1 MRAWREGMRRVNRAP
16 AVLLGVWALTLL
28 VSLPLTAVVRGML
41 AQHLGSSLAADT
53 AASGV
58 NYDWMQEFSD
68 QATGLGVTFKPT
80 IIGFGAVL
88 DNLSAFM
95 DDIER
100 PVVIV
105 GAASF
110 YILLWIFVAGGVIDR
125 YARDRATRAHGFF
138 ATSGVF
144 FFRFLRL
151 AAVQWIVYAF
161 LFGWMHPWLFDRLY
175 PRMTHETS
183 VERTAFVAR
192 VALYLVFGVLIAAA
206 TMIFDYAKVRAV
218 VEDRRSMIGA
228 ITGALGFIRRNC
240 GAAVSEVSWTAHV
253 PRTFARTG
261 AIGNFF
267 FIAQWFPKI
276 GVLQDEG
283 WNCHQFHPGT
293 EFFSDYGVYDV
304 SLTVPSG
311 WPLGATG
318 VQRDRV
324 ENNDRTTTHRYY
336 QEDVHDFAWTT
347 SPDYLERD
355 ARFEHPVLPA
365 VDMRLLLQPEH
376 AGQAERHFNATRTT
390 LKYYGEWYG
399 AYPYGHI
406 TIIDPAY
413 QSGAGGMEYPT
424 IFTAGTRWLAP
435 PHVTTPEGV
444 TVHEAGHQFWYG
456 IVGNNEFEDAWMDE
470 GFNTF
475 STARAVAEVYDPN
488 YLALRYFGGFIPWVF
503 RDIALGRETE
513 GNRLAGYRRDA
524 KSDAQSTPTYRYF
537 PATGGSI
544 TYNKTALFQN
554 RLAHA
559 GYVARPEPTWPD
571 SPAADAI

>member
-1 MRAWREGMRRVNRAP
+1 MRACREGMRRVNRAP

-240 GAAVSEVSWTAHV
+240 GAAVSLFLAN
-253 PRTFARTG
+253 FALFVIVAGLYALVAPGAGRTG
-261 AIGNFF
+261 VLMWIGFAIG
-267 FIAQWFPKI
+267 QLYVI
-276 GVLQDEG
+276 G
-283 WNCHQFHPGT
+283 
-293 EFFSDYGVYDV
+293 
-304 SLTVPSG
+304 
-311 WPLGATG
+311 
-318 VQRDRV
+318 
-324 ENNDRTTTHRYY
+324 
-336 QEDVHDFAWTT
+336 
-347 SPDYLERD
+347 
-355 ARFEHPVLPA
+355 
-365 VDMRLLLQPEH
+365 RLWVKL
-376 AGQAERHFNATRTT
+376 
-390 LKYYGEWYG
+390 
-399 AYPYGHI
+399 
-406 TIIDPAY
+406 
-413 QSGAGGMEYPT
+413 
-424 IFTAGTRWLAP
+424 
-435 PHVTTPEGV
+435 V
-444 TVHEAGHQFWYG
+444 FWAS
-456 IVGNNEFEDAWMDE
+456 E
-470 GFNTF
+470 
-475 STARAVAEVYDPN
+475 
-488 YLALRYFGGFIPWVF
+488 
-503 RDIALGRETE
+503 
-513 GNRLAGYRRDA
+513 
-524 KSDAQSTPTYRYF
+524 
-537 PATGGSI
+537 
-544 TYNKTALFQN
+544 TALFQN

>member
-110 YILLWIFVAGGVIDR
+110 YIVLWIFVAGGVIDR
-125 YARDRATRAHGFF
+125 YARDRATRAQGFF
-138 ATSGVF
+138 ASSGVF

-161 LFGWMHPWLFDRLY
+161 LFGWMHPWLFDRVY

-240 GAAVSEVSWTAHV
+240 GAAVSLFLAN
-253 PRTFARTG
+253 FALFVIVAGLYALVAPGAGRTG
-261 AIGNFF
+261 ASMWIGF
-267 FIAQWFPKI
+267 AI
-276 GVLQDEG
+276 GQLYVIG
-283 WNCHQFHPGT
+283 
-293 EFFSDYGVYDV
+293 
-304 SLTVPSG
+304 
-311 WPLGATG
+311 
-318 VQRDRV
+318 
-324 ENNDRTTTHRYY
+324 
-336 QEDVHDFAWTT
+336 
-347 SPDYLERD
+347 
-355 ARFEHPVLPA
+355 
-365 VDMRLLLQPEH
+365 RLWVKL
-376 AGQAERHFNATRTT
+376 
-390 LKYYGEWYG
+390 
-399 AYPYGHI
+399 
-406 TIIDPAY
+406 
-413 QSGAGGMEYPT
+413 
-424 IFTAGTRWLAP
+424 
-435 PHVTTPEGV
+435 V
-444 TVHEAGHQFWYG
+444 FWAS
-456 IVGNNEFEDAWMDE
+456 E
-470 GFNTF
+470 
-475 STARAVAEVYDPN
+475 
-488 YLALRYFGGFIPWVF
+488 
-503 RDIALGRETE
+503 
-513 GNRLAGYRRDA
+513 
-524 KSDAQSTPTYRYF
+524 
-537 PATGGSI
+537 
-544 TYNKTALFQN
+544 TALFQN